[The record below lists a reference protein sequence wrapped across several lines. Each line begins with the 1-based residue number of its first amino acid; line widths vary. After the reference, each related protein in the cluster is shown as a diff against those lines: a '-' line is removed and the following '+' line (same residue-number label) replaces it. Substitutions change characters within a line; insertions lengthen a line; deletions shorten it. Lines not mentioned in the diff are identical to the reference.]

1 MNMILLVTRPQP
13 RFDPDPPE
21 SHVLHALQSV
31 FRLRGTRLFVLGLL
45 LYLFSSRINL
55 GGYTQIIAVAVSA
68 IGAMMSQV
76 SQSIDNDL
84 SDRLLDRDL
93 QLDRPLF
100 PSDPTLFD
108 DGLPAQRS
116 DGPEP
121 IPAFGNRHS
130 GVCEHCQQT
139 LDYWLL
145 QCQRTKSAYAYCDA
159 CGTTAILSLTD
170 PRMPHLPKQ
179 QAPEEISADLEP
191 YLLRCYCGGQF
202 KRGSF
207 PRCPLRNETIS
218 ADWAATY
225 IEPNAFGS
233 REGWRWQGNWSGP
246 YGFVIES
253 KLVNN
258 NFRDPADGRGGS

>member
-1 MNMILLVTRPQP
+1 M
-13 RFDPDPPE
+13 
-21 SHVLHALQSV
+21 
-31 FRLRGTRLFVLGLL
+31 
-45 LYLFSSRINL
+45 
-55 GGYTQIIAVAVSA
+55 
-68 IGAMMSQV
+68 
-76 SQSIDNDL
+76 
-84 SDRLLDRDL
+84 
-93 QLDRPLF
+93 LDRPLS

-121 IPAFGNRHS
+121 IPVFGNPHN
-130 GVCEHCQQT
+130 GACEHCQQT
-139 LDYWLL
+139 FDYWLL
-145 QCQRTKSAYAYCDA
+145 QCQRTKSAYVYCDS

-170 PRMPHLPKQ
+170 PRMPHLPNS
-179 QAPEEISADLEP
+179 QAPEEICAALEP

-207 PRCPLRNETIS
+207 PRCPFCNGTIS

-225 IEPNAFGS
+225 IEPNAFGT
-233 REGWRWQGNWSGP
+233 REGWHWQRNGAGP

-258 NFRDPADGRGGS
+258 NFRDSADGQVGS